1 MNEIVMFVLNMLG
14 KHTAEIEK
22 KIWLKFS
29 CENNANKNNTHIAII
44 KSINYTI
51 NSQKIH

>member
-1 MNEIVMFVLNMLG
+1 MNEIVMFLLNMLE
-14 KHTAEIEK
+14 KHTAEIS

-29 CENNANKNNTHIAII
+29 FQSNANKNNTNIAII
-44 KSINYTI
+44 KSLNYTI

>member
-14 KHTAEIEK
+14 KHTAEIS

-29 CENNANKNNTHIAII
+29 FESNANKNNTNIAII
-44 KSINYTI
+44 KSLNYTI